1 MLVVTEPQLAAWIAL
16 YAYPA
21 VRILALL
28 ATAPVFNNQATP
40 RRIRLAA
47 GLVITVAIAPALP
60 VNNAQLPVEM
70 GSFLTL
76 AAIARE
82 FIIGAAMGFAV
93 RLTFSAIDLAGD
105 LIGLQMG
112 LSFALFYDPQA
123 AGQTSVLDQFLGLM
137 TTLVFLALNGH
148 LLLIE
153 AVARSFEWLPPGSVT
168 LSGSGFLAI
177 VKSAIIIFSA
187 GLLIALPA
195 VSALL
200 ITNIAL
206 GVLTRAAPQ
215 LNLFALGFPITLT
228 VGIGAL
234 ILLIP
239 AFAPTFQNLY
249 EKGFDTIGLFLKLSG
264 AP

>member
-1 MLVVTEPQLAAWIAL
+1 MLVVTQAQLAAWIAL

-21 VRILALL
+21 IRILAML
-28 ATAPVFNNQATP
+28 ATAPVFNNQALP

-47 GLVITVAIAPALP
+47 GLVITLALAPTLP
-60 VNNAQLPVEM
+60 AAPNQTPVEM

-76 AAIARE
+76 AAVARE
-82 FIIGAAMGFAV
+82 FTIGAAIGFAI

-123 AGQTSVLDQFLGLM
+123 AGQSSVLDQFLGLM
-137 TTLVFLALNGH
+137 TTLIFLALNGH
-148 LLLIE
+148 LLLIDVL
-153 AVARSFEWLPPGSVT
+153 AHSFEWLPPGGT
-168 LSGSGFLAI
+168 QLSAGGFMAI
-177 VKSAIIIFSA
+177 VKSGIVIFSA

-195 VSALL
+195 VAALL

-215 LNLFALGFPITLT
+215 LNLFALGFPITMT
-228 VGIGAL
+228 VGIVSL
-234 ILLIP
+234 IVLIP

-249 EKGFDTIGLFLKLSG
+249 ERGFETIGLFLKLASVR
-264 AP
+264 